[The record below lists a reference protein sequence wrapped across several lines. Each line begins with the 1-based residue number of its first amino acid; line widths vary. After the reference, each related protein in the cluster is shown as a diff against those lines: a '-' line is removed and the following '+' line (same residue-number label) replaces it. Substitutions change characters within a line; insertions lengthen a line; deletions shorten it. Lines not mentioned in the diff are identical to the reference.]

1 MDATIN
7 KTKLSKNFYKRE
19 LLTVAKELLGKVLV
33 KKDENKILAGR
44 IVEVEAYNGDSD
56 EAAHTYNGK
65 TKRNEVMFDEGGLL
79 YVYFTYGA
87 HYCCNVVTGV
97 EGKGTAVL
105 IRAVEPSAGIE
116 IMIQNRFKRELLNDK
131 EIFNLTSGPGKIC
144 SAFGII
150 KNHSGI
156 DLTGDNIYL
165 VKSKLKKHEQIGV
178 SKRIGITRSVD
189 LQWRF
194 FIKGNPYLSRK

>member
-1 MDATIN
+1 MITTIN
-7 KTKLSKNFYKRE
+7 KTKLNKNFYKRE

-33 KKDENKILAGR
+33 KKNGNKILAGR
-44 IVEVEAYNGDSD
+44 IVEVEAYNGETDA
-56 EAAHTYNGK
+56 AAHTYTGK
-65 TKRNEVMFDEGGLL
+65 TKRNEVMFNEGGLL
-79 YVYFTYGA
+79 YVYITYGA
-87 HYCCNVVTGV
+87 HHCCNVVTGI

-105 IRAVEPSAGIE
+105 IRAVEPAAGLDT
-116 IMIQNRFKRELLNDK
+116 MIQNRFKRKLLNNR
-131 EIFNLTSGPGKIC
+131 EIFNLTSGPGKVC

-156 DLTGDNIYL
+156 DLTGDKIYL

>member
-1 MDATIN
+1 VNTTIN
-7 KTKLSKNFYKRE
+7 KRRLNKNFYKRE

-44 IVEVEAYNGDSD
+44 IVEVEAYNGETDA
-56 EAAHTYNGK
+56 AAHTYKGK
-65 TKRNEVMFDEGGLL
+65 TKRNEVMFNEGGLL
-79 YVYFTYGA
+79 YVYFSYGA
-87 HYCCNVVTGV
+87 HHCCNVVTGI

-105 IRAVEPSAGIE
+105 IRAVEPAVGIE
-116 IMIQNRFKRELLNDK
+116 TMIQNRFNRELLNDK
-131 EIFNLTSGPGKIC
+131 EIFNLTSGPGKVC
-144 SAFGII
+144 SAFSIN
-150 KNHSGI
+150 KNHLGI

-165 VKSKLKKHEQIGV
+165 LNSKLKKHEQIDV

>member
-1 MDATIN
+1 MN
-7 KTKLSKNFYKRE
+7 KTRLNKNFYKRE

-33 KKDENKILAGR
+33 KENGNNILAGR
-44 IVEVEAYNGDSD
+44 IAEVEAYNGETDA
-56 EAAHTYNGK
+56 AAHTFKGR
-65 TKRNEVMFDEGGLL
+65 TKRNEVMFNEGGLL

-87 HYCCNVVTGV
+87 HFCCNIVTGI

-116 IMIQNRFKRELLNDK
+116 KMIQNRFKRELLNDK
-131 EIFNLTSGPGKIC
+131 EMFNLTSGPGKVC

-194 FIKGNPYLSRK
+194 FIKSNPYLSRK

>member
-1 MDATIN
+1 MNNAIKHTKIN
-7 KTKLSKNFYKRE
+7 KNFYKRD
-19 LLTVAKELLGKVLV
+19 LLTVAKDLLGKILV

-44 IVEVEAYNGDSD
+44 IVEVEAYNGETDA
-56 EAAHTYNGK
+56 AAHSFKGK
-65 TKRNEVMFDEGGLL
+65 TKRNEVMFSEGGLL

-87 HYCCNVVTGV
+87 HHCCNIVTGH

-105 IRAVEPSAGIE
+105 IRAVEPKEGAE
-116 IMIQNRFKRELLNDK
+116 TMIQNRFKRELLNDK
-131 EIFNLTSGPGKIC
+131 EIFNLTSGPGKVC

-150 KNHSGI
+150 KRHSGI
-156 DLTGDNIYL
+156 DLTEDKIYL
-165 VKSKLKKHEQIGV
+165 VNSELKKHEKIGI

-194 FIKGNPYLSRK
+194 FIIGNPYLSRK

>member
-1 MDATIN
+1 MITTVN
-7 KTKLSKNFYKRE
+7 KTRLSKNFYKRD

-33 KKDENKILAGR
+33 KKDGNNILAGR
-44 IVEVEAYNGDSD
+44 IVEVEAYNGETDA
-56 EAAHTYNGK
+56 AAHTFKGK
-65 TKRNEVMFDEGGLL
+65 TKRNEVMFNEGGLL

-87 HYCCNVVTGV
+87 HYCCNVVTGI

-116 IMIQNRFKRELLNDK
+116 IMIQNRFKRDFLNDK
-131 EIFNLTSGPGKIC
+131 EIFNLTSGPGKVC
-144 SAFGII
+144 SAFGIN
-150 KNHSGI
+150 KNHYGI
-156 DLTGDNIYL
+156 DLTGDKIYL

-178 SKRIGITRSVD
+178 SKRIGITRSVE

-194 FIKGNPYLSRK
+194 FIKDNPYLSRK

>member
-1 MDATIN
+1 MNSTIN
-7 KTKLSKNFYKRE
+7 KTKLDKNFYKRE

-33 KKDENKILAGR
+33 KKDGNKILAGR
-44 IVEVEAYNGDSD
+44 IVEVEAYNGETDA
-56 EAAHTYNGK
+56 AAHSYTGK
-65 TKRNEVMFDEGGLL
+65 TKRNKVMFNEGGLL

-87 HYCCNVVTGV
+87 HYCCNVVTGT

-131 EIFNLTSGPGKIC
+131 EIFNLTSGPGKVC
-144 SAFGII
+144 TAFGII
-150 KNHSGI
+150 NNHSGV
-156 DLTGDNIYL
+156 DLTGDKIYL
-165 VKSKLKKHEQIGV
+165 VKSKLKKYEQIGV

-194 FIKGNPYLSRK
+194 FIKDNPYLSKK